1 MLVAGSRVRCLAWRV
16 FFATFVH
23 ASVIGGVAAAVAED
37 ISAPLKEAQAALA
50 AGDYVVA
57 YPLFKKQAEAG
68 NPLASFTIALF
79 HEHGWGRPVD
89 RAVACIWFEK
99 SAEGKIPAGEH
110 FAGDCLRRGANGP
123 PDPAAAARMYEQA
136 AAHGHLLSLCSLA
149 ELYVAGEGVPK
160 DVAKGL
166 ALCQQAAQKGITT
179 AQVRLARFLLDGVT
193 GTPEYPQAL
202 QILQVA
208 AESDNPEAQFL
219 LGRML
224 RDGLGTKANG
234 DLAVGWF
241 ERAASKGYLPA
252 YLPTAQLY
260 YGATRDPRTG
270 LLPPE
275 FLAKSYLWTS
285 ALVRRNDES
294 VDLVDAKRLLIE
306 LRKEM
311 PPTWAP
317 DLDRKVAEHIAGL
330 APPPAS
336 AP

>member
-1 MLVAGSRVRCLAWRV
+1 MLMAGSRARCLAWRV
-16 FFATFVH
+16 FFATLVY
-23 ASVIGGVAAAVAED
+23 ASVIGGGAAAAED
-37 ISAPLKEAQAALA
+37 ISAPLKQAQAALS
-50 AGDYVVA
+50 AGDYAVA

-123 PDPAAAARMYEQA
+123 SDPAAAARMYEQA
-136 AAHGHLLSLCSLA
+136 AAHGHLISLCSLA
-149 ELYVAGEGVPK
+149 ELYIAGEGVPK

-193 GTPEYPQAL
+193 ADPGYPQAL
-202 QILQVA
+202 QILRVA
-208 AESDNPEAQFL
+208 AETDNPEAQFL

-224 RDGLGTKANG
+224 RDGLGTKANV

-285 ALVRRNDES
+285 ALVRRSEES
-294 VDLVDAKRLLIE
+294 ADMADAKRLLADV
-306 LRKEM
+306 RKEM
-311 PPTWAP
+311 PSTWAP
-317 DLDRKVAEHIAGL
+317 DLDRKVDEHIAGL
-330 APPPAS
+330 ATPPA
-336 AP
+336 AAR